1 LVLSPDNLPAK
12 GITRF
17 VSFGF
22 YADVQG
28 KSCGGM
34 TSYCKFPNQIIN
46 KFKRLFLLFL
56 SSLFIFRWWFS
67 GIEYPGQILV
77 AHFGFSASMVF
88 GG

>member
-34 TSYCKFPNQIIN
+34 TSYCKF
-46 KFKRLFLLFL
+46 L